1 MAQSRH
7 GRQAALVNPTWSV
20 IVLAGGSGQRLGGV
34 DKAAL
39 PIDGT
44 PALERLLASL
54 PDDIPVI
61 VAGPERPVTRPVS
74 FEPESPTGGGPV
86 AGIAAAMASVKTPN
100 VIIVATDMPWS
111 GPIITVLTDRFVG
124 ASADVLI
131 PVSTD
136 GRRQVLC
143 CAWRT
148 DALQDAL
155 DGLGDSHG
163 RSVRDLVS
171 LASAVEWQLDEMQ
184 SAQLADIDT
193 PDDLT
198 RAQREPPAVP

>member
-1 MAQSRH
+1 MNS
-7 GRQAALVNPTWSV
+7 TWSV
-20 IVLAGGSGQRLGGV
+20 LILAGGGGHRLGGV

-54 PDDIPVI
+54 PDDMPVI
-61 VAGPERPVTRPVS
+61 VAGPERPVARPVT
-74 FEPESPTGGGPV
+74 FRPESPAGGGPV
-86 AGIAAAMASVKTPN
+86 AGIAASMPAVATPN
-100 VIIVATDMPWS
+100 LIIVATDMPWS
-111 GPIITVLTDRFVG
+111 GPIITGLTERF
-124 ASADVLI
+124 ALSSADALI
-131 PVSTD
+131 PVSHD

-148 DALQDAL
+148 DALRGAL
-155 DGLGDSHG
+155 GELGNSRG
-163 RSVRDLVS
+163 RSVRSLVA
-171 LASAVEWQLDEMQ
+171 LASVDEWHLDMTE
-184 SAQLADIDT
+184 SVLLADIDT